1 MNALEIRRHCARVC
15 EENVV
20 LREDG
25 IWLLLLLLVYLQS
38 KY

>member
-1 MNALEIRRHCARVC
+1 MNALERRSCARVF